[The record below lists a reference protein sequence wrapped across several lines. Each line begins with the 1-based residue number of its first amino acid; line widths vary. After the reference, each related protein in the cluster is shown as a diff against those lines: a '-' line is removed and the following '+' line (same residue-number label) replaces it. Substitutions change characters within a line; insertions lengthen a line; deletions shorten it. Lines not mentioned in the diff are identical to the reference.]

1 MGVFI
6 QTRCRL
12 PVCRCLNM
20 GHLRMIII
28 MLSLTICVDIVRV
41 DEQKNAEM
49 NTSTSKSDKMMKY
62 EGKDEKW
69 LCKKCLKT
77 KFAEKHE
84 EDCSKC
90 KSLKKDEDVKSKVS
104 DCSNCKRKK
113 FRERND
119 FCKECVDIQKKDKTK
134 SKIRATKKPYRKP
147 SASVYPSFPVSKIQ
161 SKAPAYSKT
170 TKKKNNV
177 QLGPFATL
185 LRDLI

>member
-28 MLSLTICVDIVRV
+28 MLSLSIAASQTMV

-69 LCKKCLKT
+69 LCKKCLKS

-119 FCKECVDIQKKDKTK
+119 FCKKCVDIKKKDKTK
-134 SKIRATKKPYRKP
+134 SKIRVTKKPYRKP

-161 SKAPAYSKT
+161 SKAPSAYSKT
-170 TKKKNNV
+170 TKKNNV

>member
-1 MGVFI
+1 MGVVI
-6 QTRCRL
+6 QTWCRL
-12 PVCRCLNM
+12 PVCRFLNM

-28 MLSLTICVDIVRV
+28 MLSLSIAASQTMV
-41 DEQKNAEM
+41 DEQKTAEM
-49 NTSTSKSDKMMKY
+49 NTSTSKSDTMMKY

-90 KSLKKDEDVKSKVS
+90 KSL
-104 DCSNCKRKK
+104 
-113 FRERND
+113 
-119 FCKECVDIQKKDKTK
+119 KKDKTK

-170 TKKKNNV
+170 TKKNNV
-177 QLGPFATL
+177 KLGPFATL
-185 LRDLI
+185 LRDLIKANTFID